1 MSVWGHQSFENDDA
15 LDWTHALVIQG
26 ADAIRDASRSVLA
39 AKQRGETLGV
49 SLCACAIAAAEVL
62 AAWRG
67 RPGPE
72 QLPVAVSEW
81 IGTATLPSPAL
92 VTNAV
97 KAIDAILEES
107 ELLLLWTRAQSGRPW
122 IAALQRLRGRLLQPQ
137 SHPGDHEGS
146 AATAS

>member
-15 LDWTHALVIQG
+15 LDWTHALVTRG
-26 ADAIRDASRSVLA
+26 ADAIREPLLSVLA
-39 AKQRGETLGV
+39 AKQKGQAPGA

-67 RPGPE
+67 GPGAE
-72 QLPVAVSEW
+72 RLPIAVSEW

-107 ELLLLWTRAQSGRPW
+107 ELRLLWAKAQSDHTWSAG
-122 IAALQRLRGRLLQPQ
+122 LERLRTRLLQSQPR
-137 SHPGDHEGS
+137 SGDHEGS
-146 AATAS
+146 AATAT